1 MGAID
6 EIYKEYINM
15 RQHGLDSR
23 EALRA
28 LRGYI
33 DPLPQRSKEQLAGQ
47 FRGWEQQNRSSTPKL
62 QKPARPATKPPQAPK
77 QLKRQP
83 VPPKQQPVPPPTTD
97 ELNEAIQ
104 RTTKTN
110 PPAKPR
116 ERPDDGLPD
125 AVYGGNN
132 YNWDEE
138 VRDPS
143 QPTDDDVWV
152 SCSYCGHKNRVRDIF
167 CYSCGHMLD
176 DVVDRFDTR
185 HFNSATGEL
194 FDDDYFG
201 EDSVMILSVR
211 SGQEDGRFELRPQLN
226 TREVVVG
233 RSAENQT
240 VRPDVDL
247 SHVGAAE
254 LGVSRLHLAIT
265 YDRDNESIQVKDL
278 GSANGTYVN
287 AQKLLPTEIRAIR
300 NGDEIR
306 LARLTLR
313 VRFQHP
319 GHPRD

>member
-6 EIYKEYINM
+6 EIYKEYVNM
-15 RQHGLDSR
+15 RQHGLDLR

-28 LRGYI
+28 LRSYI
-33 DPLPQRSKEQLAGQ
+33 DPLPQSSKEQLAGQ
-47 FRGWEQQNRSSTPKL
+47 FRGWEQQSRSSNPKS
-62 QKPARPATKPPQAPK
+62 QEQARPTTKPPQAPK
-77 QLKRQP
+77 ELK
-83 VPPKQQPVPPPTTD
+83 PKSASPKEEPILPPTTD

-110 PPAKPR
+110 SPL

-125 AVYGGNN
+125 AFYGGNN
-132 YNWDEE
+132 YNWGEE
-138 VRDPS
+138 TRDPS

-167 CYSCGHMLD
+167 CYSCGQMLD

-194 FDDDYFG
+194 FTDDYFG

-211 SGQEDGRFELRPQLN
+211 SGQADGRFELRPQLHS
-226 TREVVVG
+226 REVVIG

-247 SHVGAAE
+247 SHVGASD

-300 NGDEIR
+300 NGDELR

-319 GHPRD
+319 GHRRD